1 MEPQY
6 RASLNGATYL
16 LFELKQVVKLKK
28 SGYSSE
34 EIRRKVL
41 EENIFQS
48 GKKSSI
54 SRALGS
60 VLKRA
65 EVIDQTIGQILL
77 EGSLE
82 SGKIINL
89 YSIMKT
95 DLLFY
100 EFMNEIV
107 SEKLHNN
114 IFLLEKKDI
123 NIFFTVKSEQS
134 DYLAQWS
141 EVTLKKLKSAYL
153 QVLFESGILK
163 ERQGTELNRLVIDEQ
178 IKEHLKYIGDA
189 KYVHA
194 MGE

>member
-1 MEPQY
+1 MEIQY
-6 RASLNGATYL
+6 KASLNGAAFL
-16 LFELKQVVKLKK
+16 LFELKQVVKLKQK
-28 SGYSSE
+28 SMSSE

-41 EENIFQS
+41 EENVFQG
-48 GKKSSI
+48 GKKSSM
-54 SRALGS
+54 SRALTS
-60 VLKRA
+60 VIRRA
-65 EVIDQTIGQILL
+65 EVIDQTIGEKLL

-82 SGKIINL
+82 TSKAINL

-100 EFMNEIV
+100 EFM
-107 SEKLHNN
+107 SEVICDKLHND
-114 IFLLEKKDI
+114 ILLLEKKDI
-123 NIFFTVKSEQS
+123 NLFFTVKIEQS
-134 DYLAQWS
+134 ELVAQWS
-141 EVTLKKLKSAYL
+141 EVTIKKLKRAYL

-178 IKEHLKYIGDA
+178 LKEHLKYIGDA